1 MVNEQNI
8 TLILN
13 IAIGVIALLVLI
25 KALIGLKKG
34 FWKGLISL
42 LVSTILYILVI
53 VFNTK
58 FTDLYY
64 EMNIG
69 QFINATIDINGE
81 SIQITTIGNTLREI
95 IISLT
100 KSNTGTSLTPEAI
113 KLCDA
118 LAISILSFV
127 IFIIHIIIVAFII
140 APIISAI
147 LYHLILKPILGEKI
161 TKNHKLRIAGF
172 FTYGVK
178 AMITTS
184 LLVVPFSS
192 IANQLVIAVD
202 DKELEGNAKYITDYA
217 NAYNNSLFAKVFSGF
232 KINGKSLDVYL
243 IDFATTVT
251 YDKNGNKS
259 SFLDEVGAI
268 SKIFADG
275 LEQGVIDITDLSN
288 VQIDYIKAL
297 SSVFVTNTLNTLS
310 SSPLIT
316 ALFPVVL
323 SIVSNNDSIKSYID
337 LTSVDWNSIDWG
349 DELNTLSSVY
359 ETFYKTG
366 IVEKFFDTEE
376 LYNYELTRDSYAY
389 FKETF
394 EKIDDSSALS
404 QIMPY
409 VFASFASYFDE
420 GDFSGILS
428 TDPSDY
434 KDIKIGEELITIYDS
449 LMTISDFADYIF
461 DDSTIVDTQAK
472 FAEKNNEERRFLKI
486 NDLINEDNR
495 QKIVDF
501 LLTQDAVT
509 GEYVE
514 NDNTHEF
521 MSSDGVNKINTVS
534 LFNGV
539 YDEDN
544 NEVYKGILDS
554 KLLSNKIGSLLKWAT
569 SSNEEIK
576 KYNLSDVIND
586 ISKIENYDWKNEIDS
601 LLNIVSIVFNN
612 DNLKFDE
619 NFDIFNQNVINELK
633 KITPFLGK
641 SDIAKRSISPIMNSL
656 LGEKEIMGLSVNDLT
671 FNSDDKDFDLAN
683 EFDKLLNIMPNIGNL
698 TDNLDN
704 FSFETLFDE
713 NSTFANDL
721 NNVLEGIY
729 NSKILNNDTNE
740 NELNNFEKVIKNLMG
755 NLKDAGFKELSDEEL
770 LNIRNNTGWI
780 NDNSNG
786 EIDNICNA
794 LSSLKN
800 MKSIKKFINPNG
812 AELSLTDLD
821 TNELD
826 TLITSFASSRVIE
839 NSMGNICNKYF
850 ATFAKNAGV
859 EVDFE
864 NVDNWDNESENFC
877 KVIDLMKSISNKH
890 GNEETSASFS
900 LSNINLSSLKYTYS
914 INGVE
919 KDGADDLCDMLKA
932 VYKLQ
937 CIQEKNST
945 GELENKFG
953 DIVYDFSKNVL
964 SSLITDEKDLM
975 KIKIDC
981 NSLENKWDQENGSI
995 DKINILLK
1003 HIINNNNYF
1012 DTDNNLDFSN
1022 VFNNLDDNIPDLK
1035 ILLEDLNNIYM
1046 MRSTIEPILKNNTK
1060 VNING
1065 INSQKLYLEAFSN
1078 EYDYLSQYN
1087 IDTQKVTTRNQE
1099 IAKRK
1104 IEIDNIF
1111 DLYENVSNL
1120 NNFKGE
1126 GIYKFRDD
1134 DTGVNKIE
1142 TIENILHGC
1151 HNSIIFTKSSPT
1163 YLNNKEN
1170 TDTNTSIFEDVIYYV
1185 LDASTVKTMIGDGV
1199 NDEKIAKSLIKD
1211 ITNETKIGI
1220 NTQGE
1225 DIKLN
1230 WDNEI
1235 DNLCT
1240 ALSKIVNM
1248 NDKNNNPITNIK
1260 DAYKISSDSVEA
1272 ILNSLNNSYLLHG
1285 AVANAVNAVYT
1296 NLGITNYSLDKI
1308 NNPVDAKLI
1317 DKKTILFN
1325 EKVTLW
1331 NEDIKHI
1338 TNLFKSIGDQTIEA
1352 FKNDKGST
1360 SSINTKLFST
1370 ILPEIAL
1377 MHNIENCTSDIIYG
1391 IFNDASLS
1399 NYILGNSNIEK
1410 RDRIQYLTNNADW
1423 NFESQKLDNVSN
1435 LLLELKDK
1443 INNNVGGLNVEN
1455 VSSIV
1460 NVIEATYDY
1469 NQNNESI
1476 EKYYSRGQLASEI
1489 VSSLLNDML
1498 NKVDSTIE
1506 YNFKDGKVGLF
1517 SNMNKYEQD
1526 GLIGTIKMV
1535 KDVEELN
1542 NILNKITANPLDTN
1556 AKNDLIE
1563 WKRTDSTNKFY
1574 NHMAMMGRLLKT
1586 SENNYEKNSQEKKA
1600 FLNQDNSIVA
1610 EILYKK
1616 LIEKANIDNNIVKNI
1631 DWNLN
1636 GKTFEYKAIEIINEM
1651 NKYII

>member
-127 IFIIHIIIVAFII
+127 IFIIHIIMVAFII

-251 YDKNGNKS
+251 YDENGNKS

-323 SIVSNNDSIKSYID
+323 SIVSNNDSIKSYVD

-376 LYNYELTRDSYAY
+376 LYNYELTRDSYTY

-472 FAEKNNEERRFLKI
+472 YAEKNNEEGRFLKI
-486 NDLINEDNR
+486 NDLINEDYR

-514 NDNTHEF
+514 NDNTYEF

-576 KYNLSDVIND
+576 KYNLSDVIDD
-586 ISKIENYDWKNEIDS
+586 ISKIKNYDWKNEIDS

-619 NFDIFNQNVINELK
+619 NFDIFDQNVINELK

-698 TDNLDN
+698 TDNLDG

-755 NLKDAGFKELSDEEL
+755 NLQDAGFKELSDEEL
-770 LNIRNNTGWI
+770 LNIRKNTGWV

-786 EIDNICNA
+786 EINNICNA
-794 LSSLKN
+794 LASVKD

-812 AELSLTDLD
+812 EELSLIDLD
-821 TNELD
+821 TQELD

-900 LSNINLSSLKYTYS
+900 LSNINLSSLRYSYTADG
-914 INGVE
+914 ID
-919 KDGADDLCDMLKA
+919 KDGVDDLCDMLKS

-937 CIQEKNST
+937 CIQEKNSN

-953 DIVYDFSKNVL
+953 DIVYDFSKNIL
-964 SSLITDEKDLM
+964 SSLITDENDLM
-975 KIKIDC
+975 KVKTDC
-981 NSLENKWDQENGSI
+981 NSLENKWDQEDGSI
-995 DKINILLK
+995 DKIRQLLKFILNDEYYNEFFDNDNLDFNKIFNDLDGNIPSLRILLK
-1003 HIINNNNYF
+1003 
-1012 DTDNNLDFSN
+1012 
-1022 VFNNLDDNIPDLK
+1022 DLS
-1035 ILLEDLNNIYM
+1035 DIYM

-1060 VNING
+1060 LNINE
-1065 INSQKLYLEAFSN
+1065 INSQKLYFEVFSN

-1087 IDTQKVTTRNQE
+1087 VDTQKVTTRDQE
-1099 IAKRK
+1099 IYNRK
-1104 IEIDNIF
+1104 KEIDNLF
-1111 DLYENVSNL
+1111 NLYEEVSKL
-1120 NNFKGE
+1120 NSFSGE
-1126 GIYKFRDD
+1126 GIYKFRNVEQGND
-1134 DTGVNKIE
+1134 KIA
-1142 TIENILHGC
+1142 TIKNILQDC
-1151 HNSIIFTKSSPT
+1151 HNSLIFTKCSPT
-1163 YLNNKEN
+1163 YLNDKEN
-1170 TDTNTSIFEDVIYYV
+1170 IDTNTSIFEDVIYYV
-1185 LDASTVKTMIGDGV
+1185 LDVSTVKTMIGDGI

-1211 ITNETKIGI
+1211 ITNEEKIGV
-1220 NTQGE
+1220 NEQNE
-1225 DIKLN
+1225 DINLN
-1230 WDNEI
+1230 WNNEI

-1240 ALSKIVNM
+1240 ALSEIVNM
-1248 NDKNNNPITNIK
+1248 NDKDNNPITDIN
-1260 DAYKISSDSVEA
+1260 DASKITPDSVQG
-1272 ILNSLNNSYLLHG
+1272 ILTSLNKSYLLHG
-1285 AVANAVNAVYT
+1285 AVSNAVNAVYT
-1296 NLGITNYSLDKI
+1296 NLGITKYSLD
-1308 NNPVDAKLI
+1308 NPIDAKSI
-1317 DKKTILFN
+1317 DKKSILFN
-1325 EKVTLW
+1325 EKVALW
-1331 NEDIKHI
+1331 NEDIEHI
-1338 TNLFKSIGDQTIEA
+1338 TNLFNSIGDKSIED
-1352 FKNDKGST
+1352 FKNIKNSD
-1360 SSINTKLFST
+1360 SSVNSNLFST
-1370 ILPEIAL
+1370 ILPEIAS
-1377 MHNIENCTSDIIYG
+1377 MHNIENNTSDIIYG
-1391 IFNDASLS
+1391 LFNDVGLS
-1399 NYILGNSNIEK
+1399 TYIL
-1410 RDRIQYLTNNADW
+1410 RDRIDTLTSNVDW
-1423 NFESQKLDNVSN
+1423 NFEANKLDNVTN
-1435 LLLELKDK
+1435 LLLNLKDK
-1443 INNNVGGLNVEN
+1443 INDNVGGLNVEN

-1469 NQNNESI
+1469 NQENEL
-1476 EKYYSRGQLASEI
+1476 EKYYTRGQLASEI
-1489 VSSLLNDML
+1489 VSSLLKKML
-1498 NKVDSTIE
+1498 EGADTTID
-1506 YNFKDGKVGLF
+1506 YSFKDGKVGEF
-1517 SNMNKYEQD
+1517 SNMNKYEQN

-1535 KDVEELN
+1535 QDIEKLN
-1542 NILNKITANPLDTN
+1542 NILNRITANPFDTE
-1556 AKNDLIE
+1556 AKNDLNE
-1563 WKRTDSTNKFY
+1563 WKKTDSIDKFY
-1574 NHMAMMGRLLKT
+1574 NHMSMMGRKET
-1586 SENNYEKNSQEKKA
+1586 ENVQEKNTY
-1600 FLNQDNSIVA
+1600 LGQDNSKIA
-1610 EILYKK
+1610 EILYTK
-1616 LIEKANIDNNIVKNI
+1616 LIKKANFDNAIVKNI
-1631 DWNLN
+1631 NWNLN
-1636 GKTFEYKAIEIINEM
+1636 GKTFEDKALEIITEM
-1651 NKYII
+1651 NKYSI

>member
-95 IISLT
+95 LISLT

-161 TKNHKLRIAGF
+161 TKKHKLRIAGF

-251 YDKNGNKS
+251 YDENGNKS

-323 SIVSNNDSIKSYID
+323 SIVSNNDSIKSYVD

-394 EKIDDSSALS
+394 KKIDDSSALS

-472 FAEKNNEERRFLKI
+472 YAEKNNEERRFLKI

-509 GEYVE
+509 GEYIE

-554 KLLSNKIGSLLKWAT
+554 KLLSNKIGPLLKWAT

-576 KYNLSDVIND
+576 KYNLSDVIDD
-586 ISKIENYDWKNEIDS
+586 ISKIEDYDWKNEIDS
-601 LLNIVSIVFNN
+601 LLNIVAIVFNN

-619 NFDIFNQNVINELK
+619 NFDIFDQNVINELK

-671 FNSDDKDFDLAN
+671 FSSDDKDFDLAN

-755 NLKDAGFKELSDEEL
+755 NLQDAGFKELSDEKL
-770 LNIRNNTGWI
+770 LKIRKNTGWV

-786 EIDNICNA
+786 EINNICNA
-794 LSSLKN
+794 LASVKD

-812 AELSLTDLD
+812 EELSLIDLD
-821 TNELD
+821 TQELD

-900 LSNINLSSLKYTYS
+900 LSNINLSSLKYTYTVDG
-914 INGVE
+914 IN
-919 KDGADDLCDMLKA
+919 KDGADDLCDMLKS

-937 CIQEKNST
+937 CIQEKNSN

-953 DIVYDFSKNVL
+953 DIVYDFSKNIL
-964 SSLITDEKDLM
+964 SSLITDENDLM
-975 KIKIDC
+975 KVKTDC
-981 NSLENKWDQENGSI
+981 NSLENKWDQEDGSI
-995 DKINILLK
+995 DKIRQLLK
-1003 HIINNNNYF
+1003 DIINNDNYF
-1012 DTDNNLDFSN
+1012 DDNDNLDFN
-1022 VFNNLDDNIPDLK
+1022 NLFDNLDDNILSLK
-1035 ILLEDLNNIYM
+1035 TLLEDLNDIYM

-1060 VNING
+1060 LNINE
-1065 INSQKLYLEAFSN
+1065 INSQKLYFEVFSN

-1087 IDTQKVTTRNQE
+1087 VDTQKVTTREQE
-1099 IAKRK
+1099 IYNRK
-1104 IEIDNIF
+1104 KEIDNLF
-1111 DLYENVSNL
+1111 DLYEEVSEL
-1120 NNFKGE
+1120 NKFSGE
-1126 GIYKFRDD
+1126 GIYKFRNVEQGDD
-1134 DTGVNKIE
+1134 KIG
-1142 TIENILHGC
+1142 TIKNILQDC
-1151 HNSIIFTKSSPT
+1151 HNSLIFTKCSPT
-1163 YLNNKEN
+1163 YLNDKEN

-1185 LDASTVKTMIGDGV
+1185 LDVSTVKTMIGDGI
-1199 NDEKIAKSLIKD
+1199 NDEKNAKSLIKD
-1211 ITNETKIGI
+1211 ITNEEKIGV
-1220 NTQGE
+1220 NEQNE
-1225 DIKLN
+1225 DINLN
-1230 WDNEI
+1230 WNNEI

-1240 ALSKIVNM
+1240 ALSEIVNM
-1248 NDKNNNPITNIK
+1248 NDKDNNPITDINN
-1260 DAYKISSDSVEA
+1260 ASKITPDSVQG
-1272 ILNSLNNSYLLHG
+1272 ILTSLNKSYLLHG
-1285 AVANAVNAVYT
+1285 AVSNAVNAVYT
-1296 NLGITNYSLDKI
+1296 NLGITEYSLDKD
-1308 NNPVDAKLI
+1308 NNPVDAKSI
-1317 DKKTILFN
+1317 DKKSILFN
-1325 EKVTLW
+1325 EKVALW
-1331 NEDIKHI
+1331 NEDIEHI
-1338 TNLFKSIGDQTIEA
+1338 TNLFNSIGDQSIED
-1352 FKNDKGST
+1352 FKNNKDND
-1360 SSINTKLFST
+1360 SSINSNLFST
-1370 ILPEIAL
+1370 ILPEITS
-1377 MHNIENCTSDIIYG
+1377 MHNIENNTSDIIYG
-1391 IFNDASLS
+1391 LFNDAGLS
-1399 NYILGNSNIEK
+1399 TYILGDTDIEK
-1410 RDRIQYLTNNADW
+1410 RDRIENLTSNADW
-1423 NFESQKLDNVSN
+1423 NFEANKLDNVTN
-1435 LLLELKDK
+1435 LLLNLKDK
-1443 INNNVGGLNVEN
+1443 INDDVGGLNIEN
-1455 VSSIV
+1455 VSSII

-1469 NQNNESI
+1469 NQENEL
-1476 EKYYSRGQLASEI
+1476 EKYYTRGQLASEI

-1498 NKVDSTIE
+1498 YNVDTTID
-1506 YNFKDGKVGLF
+1506 YDFKDGNVGEF

-1535 KDVEELN
+1535 QDIEKLN
-1542 NILNKITANPLDTN
+1542 DILNRITANPLDTE
-1556 AKNDLIE
+1556 AKNDLNE
-1563 WKRTDSTNKFY
+1563 WKKTDSTDKFY
-1574 NHMAMMGRLLKT
+1574 NHMSMMGRKET
-1586 SENNYEKNSQEKKA
+1586 ENTQEKNTY
-1600 FLNQDNSIVA
+1600 LGQDNSKIA
-1610 EILYKK
+1610 EILYTK
-1616 LIEKANIDNNIVKNI
+1616 LIEKANIDNAIVKNI
-1631 DWNLN
+1631 NWNLN
-1636 GKTFEYKAIEIINEM
+1636 GKTFEEKALEIITEM
-1651 NKYII
+1651 NKYSI

>member
-34 FWKGLISL
+34 FWKGLVSL

-95 IISLT
+95 LINLT

-251 YDKNGNKS
+251 YDENGNKS

-376 LYNYELTRDSYAY
+376 LYNYELTRDSYTY

-394 EKIDDSSALS
+394 EKIDTSSALS

-472 FAEKNNEERRFLKI
+472 YAKNNNEERRFLKI
-486 NDLINEDNR
+486 NDLIDENNR

-514 NDNTHEF
+514 NDNTYEF

-586 ISKIENYDWKNEIDS
+586 ISRIEDYDWKNEIDS
-601 LLNIVSIVFNN
+601 LLNIVAIVFNN

-619 NFDIFNQNVINELK
+619 NFDIFDQNVINELK

-698 TDNLDN
+698 TDNLDG

-770 LNIRNNTGWI
+770 LNIRNNTGWV

-794 LSSLKN
+794 LSSIKN

-826 TLITSFASSRVIE
+826 TLITSFAASRVIE

-850 ATFAKNAGV
+850 ASFAKNAGV

-890 GNEETSASFS
+890 GTIENGVSFS
-900 LSNINLSSLKYTYS
+900 LSNINLNSLKYTYS

-919 KDGADDLCDMLKA
+919 KDDADDLCDMLKA

-1022 VFNNLDDNIPDLK
+1022 VFNNLDDNILDLK

-1060 VNING
+1060 LNINE
-1065 INSQKLYLEAFSN
+1065 INSQKLYFEVFSN

-1087 IDTQKVTTRNQE
+1087 VDTQKVTTRDQE
-1099 IAKRK
+1099 IYNRK
-1104 IEIDNIF
+1104 KEIDNLF
-1111 DLYENVSNL
+1111 NLYEEVSKL
-1120 NNFKGE
+1120 NSFSGE
-1126 GIYKFRDD
+1126 GIYKFRNVEP
-1134 DTGVNKIE
+1134 GVDKMG
-1142 TIENILHGC
+1142 TIKNILQDC
-1151 HNSIIFTKSSPT
+1151 HNSLIFTKSSPT

-1185 LDASTVKTMIGDGV
+1185 LDASTVKTMIGDGI

-1211 ITNETKIGI
+1211 ITNEEKIGV
-1220 NTQGE
+1220 NEQNE
-1225 DIKLN
+1225 DIYLN
-1230 WDNEI
+1230 WNNEI
-1235 DNLCT
+1235 DNLCS
-1240 ALSKIVNM
+1240 ALGEIVNM
-1248 NDKNNNPITNIK
+1248 NDKDNNPITNIK
-1260 DAYKISSDSVEA
+1260 DASKITPDSVEA

-1308 NNPVDAKLI
+1308 NNPVDAKSI
-1317 DKKTILFN
+1317 DKKSMLFN
-1325 EKVTLW
+1325 EKVALW

-1338 TNLFKSIGDQTIEA
+1338 TNLFKSIGDQTIED

-1391 IFNDASLS
+1391 IFNDAGLS
-1399 NYILGNSNIEK
+1399 TYILGDTDIEK
-1410 RDRIQYLTNNADW
+1410 RDRIDTLTSNVDW

-1443 INNNVGGLNVEN
+1443 INNKVGGLNVEN
-1455 VSSIV
+1455 ASSIV

-1469 NQNNESI
+1469 NQENEL
-1476 EKYYSRGQLASEI
+1476 EKYYTRGQLASEI
-1489 VSSLLNDML
+1489 VSSLLKNML
-1498 NKVDSTIE
+1498 EGADTTID
-1506 YNFKDGKVGLF
+1506 YSFKDGKVGEF
-1517 SNMNKYEQD
+1517 SNMNKYEQN

-1535 KDVEELN
+1535 QDIEKLN
-1542 NILNKITANPLDTN
+1542 NILNRITANPFDTE
-1556 AKNDLIE
+1556 AKNDLNE
-1563 WKRTDSTNKFY
+1563 WKKTDSTDKFY
-1574 NHMAMMGRLLKT
+1574 NHMSMMGRKET
-1586 SENNYEKNSQEKKA
+1586 ENVQEKNTY
-1600 FLNQDNSIVA
+1600 LGQDNSKIA
-1610 EILYKK
+1610 EILYTI
-1616 LIEKANIDNNIVKNI
+1616 LIKKANFDNAIVNNIN
-1631 DWNLN
+1631 WNLN
-1636 GKTFEYKAIEIINEM
+1636 GKTFEDKALEIITEM
-1651 NKYII
+1651 NKYSI

>member
-127 IFIIHIIIVAFII
+127 IFIIHIIMVAFII

-251 YDKNGNKS
+251 YDENGNKS

-323 SIVSNNDSIKSYID
+323 SIVSNNDSIKSYVD

-376 LYNYELTRDSYAY
+376 LYNYELTRDSYTY

-461 DDSTIVDTQAK
+461 NDSTIVDTQAK
-472 FAEKNNEERRFLKI
+472 YAEKNNEERRFLKI

-514 NDNTHEF
+514 NDNTYEF

-601 LLNIVSIVFNN
+601 LLNIVAIVFNN
-612 DNLKFDE
+612 NNLKFDE
-619 NFDIFNQNVINELK
+619 NFDIFDQNVINELK

-698 TDNLDN
+698 TDNLN
-704 FSFETLFDE
+704 GFSFESLFDE
-713 NSTFANDL
+713 NSTFASDL

-755 NLKDAGFKELSDEEL
+755 NLQDAGFKELSDEEL
-770 LNIRNNTGWI
+770 LKIRKNTGWV

-826 TLITSFASSRVIE
+826 TLITSFAASRVIE

-864 NVDNWDNESENFC
+864 NVDNWDSESENFC

-900 LSNINLSSLKYTYS
+900 LSNINLSSLRYS
-914 INGVE
+914 YPADEID
-919 KDGADDLCDMLKA
+919 KDGADDLCDMLKS

-937 CIQEKNST
+937 CIQEKNSN

-981 NSLENKWDQENGSI
+981 NSLENNWDQENGSI
-995 DKINILLK
+995 DKINIFLK
-1003 HIINNNNYF
+1003 HIINNDNYF
-1012 DTDNNLDFSN
+1012 DKDNNLDFNN
-1022 VFNNLDDNIPDLK
+1022 VFNNLDDHNNILSLK
-1035 ILLEDLNNIYM
+1035 TLLEDLNDIYM

-1060 VNING
+1060 LNINE
-1065 INSQKLYLEAFSN
+1065 INSQKLYFEAFSN

-1099 IAKRK
+1099 ITKRK

-1235 DNLCT
+1235 TKMCT

-1325 EKVTLW
+1325 EEVTLW

-1338 TNLFKSIGDQTIEA
+1338 TNLFKSIGDQTIED

-1377 MHNIENCTSDIIYG
+1377 MHNIENCTNDIIYG
-1391 IFNDASLS
+1391 LFNDAGLS
-1399 NYILGNSNIEK
+1399 TYILGDTNIER
-1410 RDRIQYLTNNADW
+1410 RDRIDTLTSNADW
-1423 NFESQKLDNVSN
+1423 NFEANKLDNVTN
-1435 LLLELKDK
+1435 LLLNLKDK
-1443 INNNVGGLNVEN
+1443 INNDVGGLNVEN
-1455 VSSIV
+1455 VSSII

-1469 NQNNESI
+1469 NQENEL
-1476 EKYYSRGQLASEI
+1476 EKYYTRGQLASEI
-1489 VSSLLNDML
+1489 ASSLLKDML
-1498 NKVDSTIE
+1498 YNIDKNNVEKTID
-1506 YNFKDGKVGLF
+1506 YSFFKDGNVGEF

-1535 KDVEELN
+1535 QDIEKLN
-1542 NILNKITANPLDTN
+1542 DILNKITANPLDTE
-1556 AKNDLIE
+1556 AKNDLNE
-1563 WKRTDSTNKFY
+1563 WKKTDSIDKFY
-1574 NHMAMMGRLLKT
+1574 NHMSMMGRKET
-1586 SENNYEKNSQEKKA
+1586 ENTQEKNTY
-1600 FLNQDNSIVA
+1600 LGQDNSKIA
-1610 EILYKK
+1610 EILYTK
-1616 LIEKANIDNNIVKNI
+1616 LIEKANFDNAIVKNI
-1631 DWNLN
+1631 NWNLN
-1636 GKTFEYKAIEIINEM
+1636 GKTFEDKALEIITEM
-1651 NKYII
+1651 NKYSI

>member
-1 MVNEQNI
+1 MVDEQNI

-13 IAIGVIALLVLI
+13 IAIGIIALIVLI
-25 KALIGLKKG
+25 KSLIGLKKG
-34 FWKGLISL
+34 FWKGLVSL

-53 VFNTK
+53 VFNIK

-64 EMNIG
+64 ELNIG
-69 QFINATIDINGE
+69 QFINSTININGE
-81 SIQITTIGNTLREI
+81 NIQITTIGNTLREI
-95 IISLT
+95 LINLT
-100 KSNTGTSLTPEAI
+100 KSNTGTTLTPEAI

-118 LAISILSFV
+118 LTVSILSFV
-127 IFIIHIIIVAFII
+127 VFILHIIIVAFII
-140 APIISAI
+140 APIISTI
-147 LYHLILKPILGEKI
+147 IYNLILKPILGEKI
-161 TKNHKLRIAGF
+161 TKKHKLRIAGF
-172 FTYGVK
+172 FTYAVK
-178 AMITTS
+178 AAITTS

-192 IANQLVIAVD
+192 VANQIVIAVG
-202 DKELEGNAKYITDYA
+202 DKKLEGNAKYITDYA

-251 YDKNGNKS
+251 YDENGNKS
-259 SFLDEVGAI
+259 SFIDEVGVI
-268 SKIFADG
+268 SKILADG
-275 LEQGVIDITDLSN
+275 LEQGVIDIVDLSN
-288 VQIDYIKAL
+288 IQIDYIKAL

-323 SIVSNNDSIKSYID
+323 SIASNNDSIKTYVD
-337 LTSVDWNSIDWG
+337 LSSVDWNSIDWG

-359 ETFYKTG
+359 ETFYQTG

-376 LYNYELTRDSYAY
+376 LYNYELTRDSYNY
-389 FKETF
+389 FKQTF
-394 EKIDDSSALS
+394 EKIDESSALT

-409 VFASFASYFDE
+409 LFASFASYFDE

-428 TDPSDY
+428 TDPADY

-449 LMTISDFADYIF
+449 LMTISDFAGYIF
-461 DDSTIVDTQAK
+461 DDTTIVNTQANLLK
-472 FAEKNNEERRFLKI
+472 TNNENRRFLKI
-486 NDLINEDNR
+486 NDLIDENNR

-501 LLTQDAVT
+501 LLSHDAVS

-514 NDNTHEF
+514 NENTYEF

-539 YDEDN
+539 YDENN

-554 KLLSNKIGSLLKWAT
+554 KLLSDKIGPLLKWAT

-576 KYNLSDVIND
+576 KYNLNDVIND
-586 ISKIENYDWKNEIDS
+586 ISKIKDYDWKNEIDS

-619 NFDIFNQNVINELK
+619 NFDIFDQNVINELK

-656 LGEKEIMGLSVNDLT
+656 LGEKEIMGLSIKDLT
-671 FNSDDKDFDLAN
+671 FNSEDNDFDLAQ

-698 TDNLDN
+698 TDNLN
-704 FSFETLFDE
+704 GFSFETLFDE
-713 NSTFANDL
+713 NSTFASDL

-729 NSKILNNDTNE
+729 NSKILNHNTKE
-740 NELNNFEKVIKNLMG
+740 NQLNNFEKVIKSLMG

-770 LNIRNNTGWI
+770 LNIRNNTGWV

-794 LSSLKN
+794 LSSLKS

-821 TNELD
+821 TKELD
-826 TLITSFASSRVIE
+826 TLITSFATSRVIE

-850 ATFAKNAGV
+850 ASFAKNAGV
-859 EVDFE
+859 EVNFE

-890 GNEETSASFS
+890 GTIENGASFS
-900 LSNINLSSLKYTYS
+900 LSNINLNSLKYTYS

-975 KIKIDC
+975 RIKIDC
-981 NSLENKWDQENGSI
+981 NSLENNWDQENGSI

-1003 HIINNNNYF
+1003 HIINNDNYF
-1012 DTDNNLDFSN
+1012 DKDNNLDFNN
-1022 VFNNLDDNIPDLK
+1022 VFNNLDDNIPNLRV
-1035 ILLEDLNNIYM
+1035 LLEDLNNIYM

-1065 INSQKLYLEAFSN
+1065 INSQKLYFEAFSN

-1099 IAKRK
+1099 ITKRK

-1111 DLYENVSNL
+1111 ELYENVSNL

-1134 DTGVNKIE
+1134 ETGVNKIE

-1151 HNSIIFTKSSPT
+1151 HNSIIFTKCSPT
-1163 YLNNKEN
+1163 YLSNTEN
-1170 TDTNTSIFEDVIYYV
+1170 TDINTSIFEDVIYYV
-1185 LDASTVKTMIGDGV
+1185 LDASTVKAMIGDGA

-1211 ITNETKIGI
+1211 ITNETKIGT

-1235 DNLCT
+1235 TKMCT

-1248 NDKNNNPITNIK
+1248 NDKNNNPITNINES
-1260 DAYKISSDSVEA
+1260 YKISSDSVEE

-1317 DKKTILFN
+1317 DEKTILFN
-1325 EKVTLW
+1325 EKVALW
-1331 NEDIKHI
+1331 NDDIKHI
-1338 TNLFKSIGDQTIEA
+1338 TNLFKAIGDKTIQD
-1352 FKNDKGST
+1352 FKNDKSST

-1370 ILPEIAL
+1370 MLPEIAL

-1391 IFNDASLS
+1391 IFNDAGLS

-1423 NFESQKLDNVSN
+1423 NFEAQKLDNVSN
-1435 LLLELKDK
+1435 LLLDLKDK
-1443 INNNVGGLNVEN
+1443 INNNVGGLNDTN
-1455 VSSIV
+1455 IDSIV

-1498 NKVDSTIE
+1498 NKVDSTIG

-1563 WKRTDSTNKFY
+1563 WKRIDSTNKFY

-1586 SENNYEKNSQEKKA
+1586 SETNYEINSQEKKA
-1600 FLNQDNSIVA
+1600 FLNQDNSIIA

-1631 DWNLN
+1631 NWNLN
-1636 GKTFEYKAIEIINEM
+1636 GKTFEDKAIEIINEM

>member
-1 MVNEQNI
+1 
-8 TLILN
+8 
-13 IAIGVIALLVLI
+13 
-25 KALIGLKKG
+25 
-34 FWKGLISL
+34 
-42 LVSTILYILVI
+42 
-53 VFNTK
+53 
-58 FTDLYY
+58 
-64 EMNIG
+64 
-69 QFINATIDINGE
+69 
-81 SIQITTIGNTLREI
+81 
-95 IISLT
+95 
-100 KSNTGTSLTPEAI
+100 
-113 KLCDA
+113 
-118 LAISILSFV
+118 
-127 IFIIHIIIVAFII
+127 
-140 APIISAI
+140 
-147 LYHLILKPILGEKI
+147 
-161 TKNHKLRIAGF
+161 
-172 FTYGVK
+172 
-178 AMITTS
+178 
-184 LLVVPFSS
+184 
-192 IANQLVIAVD
+192 
-202 DKELEGNAKYITDYA
+202 
-217 NAYNNSLFAKVFSGF
+217 
-232 KINGKSLDVYL
+232 
-243 IDFATTVT
+243 
-251 YDKNGNKS
+251 
-259 SFLDEVGAI
+259 
-268 SKIFADG
+268 
-275 LEQGVIDITDLSN
+275 
-288 VQIDYIKAL
+288 
-297 SSVFVTNTLNTLS
+297 
-310 SSPLIT
+310 
-316 ALFPVVL
+316 
-323 SIVSNNDSIKSYID
+323 
-337 LTSVDWNSIDWG
+337 
-349 DELNTLSSVY
+349 
-359 ETFYKTG
+359 
-366 IVEKFFDTEE
+366 
-376 LYNYELTRDSYAY
+376 
-389 FKETF
+389 
-394 EKIDDSSALS
+394 
-404 QIMPY
+404 
-409 VFASFASYFDE
+409 
-420 GDFSGILS
+420 
-428 TDPSDY
+428 
-434 KDIKIGEELITIYDS
+434 
-449 LMTISDFADYIF
+449 
-461 DDSTIVDTQAK
+461 
-472 FAEKNNEERRFLKI
+472 
-486 NDLINEDNR
+486 
-495 QKIVDF
+495 
-501 LLTQDAVT
+501 
-509 GEYVE
+509 
-514 NDNTHEF
+514 
-521 MSSDGVNKINTVS
+521 
-534 LFNGV
+534 
-539 YDEDN
+539 
-544 NEVYKGILDS
+544 
-554 KLLSNKIGSLLKWAT
+554 
-569 SSNEEIK
+569 
-576 KYNLSDVIND
+576 
-586 ISKIENYDWKNEIDS
+586 
-601 LLNIVSIVFNN
+601 
-612 DNLKFDE
+612 
-619 NFDIFNQNVINELK
+619 
-633 KITPFLGK
+633 
-641 SDIAKRSISPIMNSL
+641 
-656 LGEKEIMGLSVNDLT
+656 
-671 FNSDDKDFDLAN
+671 
-683 EFDKLLNIMPNIGNL
+683 
-698 TDNLDN
+698 
-704 FSFETLFDE
+704 
-713 NSTFANDL
+713 
-721 NNVLEGIY
+721 
-729 NSKILNNDTNE
+729 
-740 NELNNFEKVIKNLMG
+740 
-755 NLKDAGFKELSDEEL
+755 
-770 LNIRNNTGWI
+770 
-780 NDNSNG
+780 
-786 EIDNICNA
+786 
-794 LSSLKN
+794 
-800 MKSIKKFINPNG
+800 
-812 AELSLTDLD
+812 
-821 TNELD
+821 
-826 TLITSFASSRVIE
+826 
-839 NSMGNICNKYF
+839 MGNICNKYF

-981 NSLENKWDQENGSI
+981 NSLENKWNQENGSI

-1142 TIENILHGC
+1142 TIENILRGC

-1235 DNLCT
+1235 TKMCT

-1296 NLGITNYSLDKI
+1296 NLGITNYSLDKF

-1338 TNLFKSIGDQTIEA
+1338 TNLFKSIGDQTIED

-1391 IFNDASLS
+1391 IFNDAGLS

-1469 NQNNESI
+1469 NQENEL
-1476 EKYYSRGQLASEI
+1476 EKYYTRGQLASEI
-1489 VSSLLNDML
+1489 VSSLLKNML
-1498 NKVDSTIE
+1498 EGADTTID
-1506 YNFKDGKVGLF
+1506 YSFKDGKVGEF
-1517 SNMNKYEQD
+1517 SNMNKYEQN

-1535 KDVEELN
+1535 QDIEKLN
-1542 NILNKITANPLDTN
+1542 NILNRITANPFDTE
-1556 AKNDLIE
+1556 AKNDLNE
-1563 WKRTDSTNKFY
+1563 WKKTDSIDKFY
-1574 NHMAMMGRLLKT
+1574 NHMSMMGRKET
-1586 SENNYEKNSQEKKA
+1586 ENVQEKNTY
-1600 FLNQDNSIVA
+1600 LGQDNSKIA
-1610 EILYKK
+1610 EILYTI
-1616 LIEKANIDNNIVKNI
+1616 LIKKANFDNAIVNNIN
-1631 DWNLN
+1631 WNLN
-1636 GKTFEYKAIEIINEM
+1636 GKTFEEKALEIITEM
-1651 NKYII
+1651 NKYSI

>member
-127 IFIIHIIIVAFII
+127 IFIIHIIMVAFII

-251 YDKNGNKS
+251 YDENGNKS

-323 SIVSNNDSIKSYID
+323 SIVSNNDSIKSYVD

-376 LYNYELTRDSYAY
+376 LYNYELTRDSYTY

-472 FAEKNNEERRFLKI
+472 YAEKNNEERRFLKI
-486 NDLINEDNR
+486 NDLINEDYR

-514 NDNTHEF
+514 NDNTYEF

-576 KYNLSDVIND
+576 KYNLSDVIDD
-586 ISKIENYDWKNEIDS
+586 ISKIKNYDWKNEIDS

-619 NFDIFNQNVINELK
+619 NFDIFDQNVINELK

-698 TDNLDN
+698 TDNLDG

-755 NLKDAGFKELSDEEL
+755 NLQDAGFKELSDEEL
-770 LNIRNNTGWI
+770 LNIRNNTGWV

-821 TNELD
+821 TQELD

-900 LSNINLSSLKYTYS
+900 LSNINLSSLRYS
-914 INGVE
+914 YPADGSD
-919 KDGADDLCDMLKA
+919 KDGADDLCDMLKS

-937 CIQEKNST
+937 CIQEKNSN

-981 NSLENKWDQENGSI
+981 NSLENNWDQENGSI

-1003 HIINNNNYF
+1003 HIINYDKYF
-1012 DTDNNLDFSN
+1012 DKDNNLDFNN
-1022 VFNNLDDNIPDLK
+1022 VFNNLDDNENITKLR
-1035 ILLEDLNNIYM
+1035 ILLEDLNDIYM

-1060 VNING
+1060 LNINE
-1065 INSQKLYLEAFSN
+1065 INSQKLYFEVFSN

-1087 IDTQKVTTRNQE
+1087 VDTQKVTTRNQE
-1099 IAKRK
+1099 IYNRK
-1104 IEIDNIF
+1104 KEIDNLF
-1111 DLYENVSNL
+1111 DLYEEVSKL
-1120 NNFKGE
+1120 NSFSGE
-1126 GIYKFRDD
+1126 GIYKFRNVEQGDD
-1134 DTGVNKIE
+1134 KIG
-1142 TIENILHGC
+1142 TIKNILQDC
-1151 HNSIIFTKSSPT
+1151 HNSLIFTKCSPT
-1163 YLNNKEN
+1163 YLNDKEN
-1170 TDTNTSIFEDVIYYV
+1170 TNKDTSIFEDVIYYV
-1185 LDASTVKTMIGDGV
+1185 LDASTVKTMIGDGI

-1211 ITNETKIGI
+1211 ITNEEKIGV
-1220 NTQGE
+1220 NEQNE
-1225 DIKLN
+1225 DIYLN
-1230 WDNEI
+1230 WNNEI
-1235 DNLCT
+1235 DNLCS
-1240 ALSKIVNM
+1240 ALSEIVNM
-1248 NDKNNNPITNIK
+1248 NDKDNNPITDIN
-1260 DAYKISSDSVEA
+1260 DASKITPDSVQG
-1272 ILNSLNNSYLLHG
+1272 ILTSLNKSYLLHG
-1285 AVANAVNAVYT
+1285 AVSNAVNAVYT
-1296 NLGITNYSLDKI
+1296 NLGITKYSLD
-1308 NNPVDAKLI
+1308 NNPIDAKSI
-1317 DKKTILFN
+1317 DKKSILFN
-1325 EKVTLW
+1325 EKVALW
-1331 NEDIKHI
+1331 NEDIEHI
-1338 TNLFKSIGDQTIEA
+1338 TNLFNSIGDKSIED
-1352 FKNDKGST
+1352 FKNIKNSD
-1360 SSINTKLFST
+1360 SSVNSNLFST
-1370 ILPEIAL
+1370 ILPEIAS
-1377 MHNIENCTSDIIYG
+1377 MHNIENNTSDIIYG
-1391 IFNDASLS
+1391 LFNDAGLS
-1399 NYILGNSNIEK
+1399 TYILGDTNIER
-1410 RDRIQYLTNNADW
+1410 RDRIDTLTSNADW
-1423 NFESQKLDNVSN
+1423 NFEANKLDNVTN
-1435 LLLELKDK
+1435 LLLNLKDK
-1443 INNNVGGLNVEN
+1443 INNDVGGLNVEN
-1455 VSSIV
+1455 VSSII

-1469 NQNNESI
+1469 NQENEL
-1476 EKYYSRGQLASEI
+1476 EKYYTRGQLASEI
-1489 VSSLLNDML
+1489 VSSLLKKML
-1498 NKVDSTIE
+1498 EGADTTID
-1506 YNFKDGKVGLF
+1506 YSFKDGKVGEF
-1517 SNMNKYEQD
+1517 SNMNKYEQN

-1542 NILNKITANPLDTN
+1542 NILNKITANPLDIN

-1563 WKRTDSTNKFY
+1563 WKKTDSIDKFY
-1574 NHMAMMGRLLKT
+1574 NHMSMMGRKET
-1586 SENNYEKNSQEKKA
+1586 ENVQEKNTY
-1600 FLNQDNSIVA
+1600 LGQDNSKIA
-1610 EILYKK
+1610 EILYTK
-1616 LIEKANIDNNIVKNI
+1616 LIEKANFDNAIVKNI
-1631 DWNLN
+1631 NWNLN
-1636 GKTFEYKAIEIINEM
+1636 GKTFEDKALEIITEM
-1651 NKYII
+1651 NKYSI